1 MEGGRKCGDGLWL
14 RWEGERVGDVS
25 IVGSRKEGLER
36 GEKRTWGMGTRWTV
50 GTWRTVR
57 KEGEMGRRREK
68 KGRQRKERKDGKFGR
83 WIRKE

>member
-1 MEGGRKCGDGLWL
+1 
-14 RWEGERVGDVS
+14 
-25 IVGSRKEGLER
+25 
-36 GEKRTWGMGTRWTV
+36 MGTRWTV